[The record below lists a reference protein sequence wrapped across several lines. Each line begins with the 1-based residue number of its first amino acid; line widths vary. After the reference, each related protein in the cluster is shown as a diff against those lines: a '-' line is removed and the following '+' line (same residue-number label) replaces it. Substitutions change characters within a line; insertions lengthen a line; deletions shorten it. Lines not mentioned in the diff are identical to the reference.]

1 MLGHDSSVF
10 FIDPTKKDFV
20 EVDESREIGELRAFS
35 WSFDGQSLA
44 VAGVTRGSGNLYLAN
59 PVDES
64 LQALVEDPNLGYLS
78 GIAWSWDGAQLLTW
92 ESRKPSEFYVVDRET
107 GEVAVYEL
115 PGYFIRTL
123 AFAPDG
129 NVVFDGANQT
139 TAELFRVGL
148 DDLQPELISGL
159 VESAGSYAWSPDG
172 TRLAF
177 FKADRSEG
185 EARLVVEDESG
196 KGVIAT
202 LPIPTGSGSSIPGTE
217 KLTWT
222 SDGKAL
228 VFEFGQCKTRRAV
241 YLAPVDGSGLVK
253 LAEPAYAPAVSP
265 DGRCLAY
272 ISEKQVF
279 MMDLAALLENQGEIS
294 EPILLGEVPSG
305 RGRSN
310 VDLDRLEWQS
320 AGQD

>member
-1 MLGHDSSVF
+1 M
-10 FIDPTKKDFV
+10 
-20 EVDESREIGELRAFS
+20 
-35 WSFDGQSLA
+35 
-44 VAGVTRGSGNLYLAN
+44 
-59 PVDES
+59 
-64 LQALVEDPNLGYLS
+64 
-78 GIAWSWDGAQLLTW
+78 LTW

-107 GEVAVYEL
+107 GGVAAYEL

-129 NVVFDGANQT
+129 KVVFDGANQT
-139 TAELFRVGL
+139 TAGLFRVGL
-148 DDLQPELISGL
+148 GDLQPELISGL
-159 VESAGSYAWSPDG
+159 VESDGSFAWSPDV
-172 TRLAF
+172 TRLAYF
-177 FKADRSEG
+177 EADRSAG

-202 LPIPTGSGSSIPGTE
+202 LPIPTGSGSSIPGTA

-228 VFEFGQCKTRRAV
+228 VFEFGQYKTRRAV

-253 LAEPAYAPAVSP
+253 LAELAYAPAVSP
-265 DGRCLAY
+265 DVRCLAY

-279 MMDLAALLENQGEIS
+279 MMDLVALLENQGEVS
-294 EPILLGEVPSG
+294 EPILLGDLPSG

-310 VDLDRLEWQS
+310 VDLDRLEWQP
-320 AGQD
+320 AAQD